1 MSVSSCICYM
11 FASCV
16 HIVTAL
22 NAELCMTCSLLKM
35 VEDAGG
41 DHMDQTT
48 YPSSLQ
54 STYDMTT
61 TNRRTFPNYKKADR
75 THFTEDTESAFVQTT
90 IPIIIHTANIIFTN
104 IKLLNEEITSDI
116 QKQKNKTYRRS
127 I

>member
-1 MSVSSCICYM
+1 M

-16 HIVTAL
+16 HIVAAL

-35 VEDAGG
+35 VGDAGG

-61 TNRRTFPNYKKADR
+61 TKPTDIPQLQ
-75 THFTEDTESAFVQTT
+75 ES
-90 IPIIIHTANIIFTN
+90 
-104 IKLLNEEITSDI
+104 
-116 QKQKNKTYRRS
+116 
-127 I
+127 